1 MDARMADIMPK
12 TFAHVWRWVGCVA
25 AMTMDA
31 INIVAAWIMQMMV
44 TMTAVR

>member
-1 MDARMADIMPK
+1 MDARTADMMPK
-12 TFAHVWRWVGCVA
+12 TFAHVWRWVGCVT

-31 INIVAAWIMQMMV
+31 IKIAAAWIMQMIV